1 MRVANKSIYDM
12 VKLNLANITDD
23 LNKANQV
30 IATGKNIVELSD
42 DPVGLTQVLNIKST
56 LANIEQMD
64 RNITMGKSWLSA
76 SESVLNNVQNLIS
89 HAKESCVQMASANTS
104 AEHRTAEAET
114 IQNLLEEMVSLAN
127 AEVGG
132 RYIFAGSQTDATP
145 FTLSGS
151 TVTYN
156 GDDTGF
162 TIRIDRNDSVRIGHD
177 GEDIFRPSGSGASDD
192 TFQTL
197 SDLKTA
203 LEGNNV
209 GGIQTAMTR
218 LGDHFDHISK
228 KISDIGSKARRM
240 EIKENI
246 FQDMNLSNTDR
257 LSSLEDADITEAI
270 VDLKAK
276 EVTYQA
282 ALASSARMMK
292 LGLIDYL

>member
-12 VKLNLANITDD
+12 VKLNLARITDD

-30 IATGKNIVELSD
+30 IATGKNIIELSD

-56 LANIEQMD
+56 LSNIKQLG
-64 RNITMGKSWLSA
+64 RNINLGKSWLSS
-76 SESVLNNVQNLIS
+76 SENALNHVQDLIS
-89 HAKESCVQMASANTS
+89 DAKVLTVQMASANTGAAQRASS
-104 AEHRTAEAET
+104 AVT
-114 IQNLLEEMVSLAN
+114 IQNALEEMVSLAN
-127 AEVGG
+127 SEVGG
-132 RYIFAGSQTDATP
+132 RYIFAGSQTDTTP

-151 TVTYN
+151 SVTYN

-162 TIRIDRNDSVRIGHD
+162 TIRIDRNASVQIGHD
-177 GEDIFRPSGSGASDD
+177 GGDIFRPSGSGASDD
-192 TFQTL
+192 IFQTL

-209 GGIQTAMTR
+209 SGIQTAMTR

-257 LSSLEDADITEAI
+257 LSSIEDADITVAI

-292 LGLIDYL
+292 LSLVDYL